1 MSNNSPLKG
10 FFYLLKTGIVAQA
23 LTFASVFLVM
33 YKYDP
38 GSFGVFTIIISF
50 ATLISAISALRIERA
65 LVVEADS
72 RIPGLLKSCII
83 LTLISACI
91 CFLILGIVLLF
102 QEKADSVFSLAACL
116 GGLYCFLTGIG
127 QVFSHIA
134 IRDQRLQLIGIS
146 ELLFAALLVCLIWI
160 VEPGADG
167 SMTLLGIYTA
177 ARVGSLLSYGVLDLA
192 KWGKNVRENTPFR
205 ELAKYISS
213 VFTTVLSNIQFRGIY
228 YLSGLYFGSAATGNI
243 ALAHRVMFSPINLIG
258 TALRRA
264 YFREFAHA
272 EDDTRIKSHVAKVL
286 IYGSILSALLFPVV
300 SYLVEGYAHLA
311 VPEKWAA
318 LPGYLLILYPAASIL
333 VLLSWL
339 DRVYDAKGKQH
350 LALRYE
356 AFYTAVLYLVLA
368 GLVTYTDVTIFL
380 TTYTFVT
387 VAYNIIWAFITLRM
401 LNARQEAGVILGATH
416 LFICTQ
422 VIM

>member
-1 MSNNSPLKG
+1 MSDNTPLKG

-38 GSFGVFTIIISF
+38 GSFGIFTIIISF

-72 RIPGLLKSCII
+72 RIPGLLKSCIV
-83 LTLISACI
+83 LTLASSGI
-91 CFLILGIVLLF
+91 CLLVLGVVLLF
-102 QEKADSVFSLAACL
+102 QQKADSVFSLAACL
-116 GGLYCFLTGIG
+116 GGLYCFLTGAG

-134 IRDQRLQLIGIS
+134 IRDQRLQLIGMS
-146 ELLFAALLVCLIWI
+146 ELIFAAALVCLIWL

-167 SMTLLGIYTA
+167 SMTLLGIYTS
-177 ARVGSLLSYGVLDLA
+177 ARVVSLLGYVGLDLE
-192 KWGKNVRENTPFR
+192 KWKKTVREATPFR

-228 YLSGLYFGSAATGNI
+228 YLSGLYFGSVATGNI

-272 EDDTRIKSHVAKVL
+272 EDDARIKSHVAKVL
-286 IYGSILSALLFPVV
+286 IYGSILSAVSFPVV
-300 SYLVEGYAHLA
+300 SFLVEAYAPLA

-339 DRVYDAKGKQH
+339 DRVYDAQGKQH

-356 AFYTAVLYLVLA
+356 AVYTVVLYLMLAVL
-368 GLVTYTDVTIFL
+368 LKYTDVPAFL
-380 TTYTFVT
+380 KTYTLVT
-387 VAYNIIWAFITLRM
+387 VVYNVIWAWITVRM
-401 LNARQEAGVILGATH
+401 LGVRQNATIVLGCCH
-416 LFICTQ
+416 MLSCLQ
-422 VIM
+422 VII